1 MMIYNMVHVYI
12 EKGKLFFQNV
22 IFTHLAL
29 FVQSVLFQRLVTKHA
44 PRTFW
49 LITKY
54 VISKL
59 QKILD
64 RTKIELKVY
73 DFLH

>member
-44 PRTFW
+44 P
-49 LITKY
+49 
-54 VISKL
+54 
-59 QKILD
+59 
-64 RTKIELKVY
+64 
-73 DFLH
+73 